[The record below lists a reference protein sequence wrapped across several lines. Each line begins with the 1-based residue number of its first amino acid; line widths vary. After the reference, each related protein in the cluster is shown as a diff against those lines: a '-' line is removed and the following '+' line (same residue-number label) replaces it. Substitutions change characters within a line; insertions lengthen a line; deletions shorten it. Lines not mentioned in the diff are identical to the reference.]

1 MGMMKA
7 GYLPLDWAVEERK
20 AKELEASIVLS
31 DCDAM
36 DVYCDKLEGLGIV
49 IRDTQADTIIN
60 DMIQA
65 AMRTIAGEEDGD
77 S

>member
-1 MGMMKA
+1 MGMIKA

-31 DCDAM
+31 ACDAM

-49 IRDTQADTIIN
+49 IRDTQADAIISE
-60 DMIQA
+60 MITA
-65 AMRTIAGEEDGD
+65 AQRVIQGTDD
-77 S
+77 D

>member
-31 DCDAM
+31 ACDAM

-49 IRDTQADTIIN
+49 IRDTQADAIISE
-60 DMIQA
+60 MIA
-65 AMRTIAGEEDGD
+65 AAHRIISGADDET
-77 S
+77 

>member
-20 AKELEASIVLS
+20 AKELEANIVLS
-31 DCDAM
+31 ACDAM

-49 IRDTQADTIIN
+49 IRDTQADSIISEMIAAAQRVIQN
-60 DMIQA
+60 DD
-65 AMRTIAGEEDGD
+65 E
-77 S
+77 

>member
-1 MGMMKA
+1 MSRP
-7 GYLPLDWAVEERK
+7 GYLPLDWAEEERK

-31 DCDAM
+31 ACDAM
-36 DVYCDKLEGLGIV
+36 DVFCDKLEGLGIV
-49 IRDTQADTIIN
+49 IRDTQADNIIN

-65 AMRTIAGEEDGD
+65 AMQTIAGEEDGD